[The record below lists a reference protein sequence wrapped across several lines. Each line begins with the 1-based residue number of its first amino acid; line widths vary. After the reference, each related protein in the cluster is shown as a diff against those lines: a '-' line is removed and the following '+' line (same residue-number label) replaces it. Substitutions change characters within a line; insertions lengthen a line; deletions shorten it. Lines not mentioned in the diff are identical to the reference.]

1 MAASNSFVPDY
12 QAPEGASILLVE
24 DDETDREF
32 MQDLL
37 EEHGYDV
44 RAVGSVG
51 EGIAS
56 VTEEVPSAVL
66 CDILLGGDSGYTLF
80 DYFSNDDLLVC
91 VPFLFISGLRDPLLV
106 RHGMQVG
113 ADDYITKPIVPADL
127 LVAVRR
133 RILKQR
139 RILGLD

>member
-1 MAASNSFVPDY
+1 MDSSSSLASEYLAPDD
-12 QAPEGASILLVE
+12 AIVLLVE

-37 EEHGYDV
+37 EANGYDV

-51 EGIAS
+51 EAIEA
-56 VTEEVPSAVL
+56 TNKEVPSAVL
-66 CDILLGGDSGYTLF
+66 CDILLGGESGYTLF
-80 DYFSNDDLLVC
+80 DHFSNDDLLVC

-113 ADDYITKPIVPADL
+113 ADDYITKPIVPGDL

-139 RILGLD
+139 KILGLG

>member
-1 MAASNSFVPDY
+1 MASSDSVVPDY
-12 QAPEGASILLVE
+12 QAPDGASILLVE
-24 DDETDREF
+24 DDELDRGF
-32 MQDLL
+32 MKDLL
-37 EEHGYDV
+37 EAHGYQVRDV
-44 RAVGSVG
+44 GNVADAIAAVV
-51 EGIAS
+51 
-56 VTEEVPSAVL
+56 EEVPSAVL
-66 CDILLGGDSGYTLF
+66 CDILLGGDSGYSLF